1 MLCTGLA
8 PTSSSNA
15 KPRVI
20 PQPPRSQL
28 PLGFPVCGASRGMK
42 QNVPGSDLFCKCNL
56 ETPPPPPPALIQHFQ
71 LSAAGFVVDAS
82 KKRGISGIIYSYKD
96 WHIDG

>member
-1 MLCTGLA
+1 MCLDQIFFVNVTLR
-8 PTSSSNA
+8 
-15 KPRVI
+15 PR
-20 PQPPRSQL
+20 
-28 PLGFPVCGASRGMK
+28 
-42 QNVPGSDLFCKCNL
+42 
-56 ETPPPPPPALIQHFQ
+56 PPPPPALIQHFQ